1 MSFDNEQDN
10 EPALQGTAALIL
22 GTEILPHINDV
33 LLNAVNGLEKPE
45 LTCISEEGIAD
56 MDLPDNLLD
65 DFDYNNDDNDD
76 EVITSCNRVRF
87 EQLMCPL
94 NYTSNSPQVKYSIS
108 EIDNNASVS
117 ATPTEGR
124 RPKRGSF
131 VRHNKNS
138 LSLST
143 QVIPEISH
151 ESQDEE
157 KVVLKNG
164 HHADCNINRHLRF
177 EQENSSAVQPK
188 FSTNRVISVIEE
200 ASV

>member
-1 MSFDNEQDN
+1 M
-10 EPALQGTAALIL
+10 
-22 GTEILPHINDV
+22 
-33 LLNAVNGLEKPE
+33 
-45 LTCISEEGIAD
+45 
-56 MDLPDNLLD
+56 
-65 DFDYNNDDNDD
+65 
-76 EVITSCNRVRF
+76 
-87 EQLMCPL
+87 
-94 NYTSNSPQVKYSIS
+94 KYSIS
-108 EIDNNASVS
+108 EIDNNVSVAAAAPS
-117 ATPTEGR
+117 DGR

-131 VRHNKNS
+131 IRHNKNN

-157 KVVLKNG
+157 KAVLKNG

-177 EQENSSAVQPK
+177 EQENSSVQPK